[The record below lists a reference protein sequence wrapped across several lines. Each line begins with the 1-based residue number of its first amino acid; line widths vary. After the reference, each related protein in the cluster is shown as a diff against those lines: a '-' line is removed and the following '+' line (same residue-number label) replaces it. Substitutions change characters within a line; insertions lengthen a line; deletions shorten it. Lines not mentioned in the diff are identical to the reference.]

1 MLSASSRRPRA
12 LARFFGLILSVLSI
26 SGQIALTL
34 HNHPLN
40 LRRDDRAALAQ
51 RDEAG
56 VEAHCPLCALSAQS
70 RGACAPAA
78 AFVAAPAAVFAVLE
92 TQVPASGRAP
102 ALRASSRAPPAA

>member
-34 HNHPLN
+34 HNHPLE
-40 LRRDDRAALAQ
+40 LR

-56 VEAHCPLCALSAQS
+56 TEAHCPLCALSVQS
-70 RGACAPAA
+70 RGAHAPAA
-78 AFVAAPAAVFAVLE
+78 AFVAAPTAVFAVIE
-92 TQVPASGRAP
+92 TEVPTFGRTP
-102 ALRASSRAPPAA
+102 SLRASSRAPPTA